1 MKKTNLLLCLVLVSS
16 VYSQTWELIIPP
28 TSFDG
33 TKLGLSNSAY
43 DRTNNKLYSL
53 YWNNTAQLIQEFN
66 LNNQTVSQI
75 NATNGP
81 GELYSF
87 TFDFENSQLIAGR
100 AGRDQLYTLPVTG
113 GAWSTGGAGGFD
125 SESYGTQYFY
135 NPTDNSVGYF
145 AGYGFYQVKNWI
157 WQNDGVQWSEILPND
172 VNCDNFTP
180 PKRVNGNPILGNPSE
195 NSVYFFSGAG
205 NCSGSQME
213 QNCQLGSPW
222 ASDVGIW
229 CWLKDI
235 WKYDIES
242 NSFTQILP
250 VNHSSVTL
258 EGDVAYDYINNTF
271 YLIGGYIPSAVYNP
285 SYNPNYE
292 NSVFRYRVGIDPG
305 FMPLQISGAAPAVQP
320 ISSTGAH
327 AAYFD
332 AQNDRIIW
340 LRFDG
345 VYSLNLDNVGLD
357 SKDLNSIKLYPN
369 PNQGE
374 FSINVPIEFLG
385 QTYEILDIHGRL
397 LKNGIIS
404 SLIQQIMLN
413 DLSNGNY
420 WIKIS
425 NEQPIQ
431 LILNQ

>member
-1 MKKTNLLLCLVLVSS
+1 MKKRNLLLSLILAGNAF
-16 VYSQTWELIIPP
+16 SQTWELIIPP

-53 YWNNTAQLIQEFN
+53 YWNNAAQLIQVFD
-66 LNNQTVSQI
+66 LNTESTGI
-75 NATNGP
+75 LNATNGP

-87 TFDFENSQLIAGR
+87 TYDFENAQLIAGR

-205 NCSGSQME
+205 NCSGSQLD
-213 QNCQLGSPW
+213 QSCPLGSPW

-235 WKYDIES
+235 WKYDIEN

-250 VNHSSVTL
+250 VNHNSVAL
-258 EGDVAYDYINNTF
+258 EGDVAYDYINNTY
-271 YLIGGYIPSAVYNP
+271 YLLGGYIPSAVYDP
-285 SYNPNYE
+285 TANPNFE
-292 NSVFRYRVGIDPG
+292 NSVYRYRVGIDSG
-305 FMPLQISGAAPAVQP
+305 FMPLQVSGTAPAVQP
-320 ISSTGAH
+320 VSTTGAH

-332 AQNDRIIW
+332 VQHDRIIW

-345 VYSLNLDNVGLD
+345 VYSLNLENVGL
-357 SKDLNSIKLYPN
+357 NTNQINPIKLYPN
-369 PNQGE
+369 PNNGE
-374 FSINVPIEFLG
+374 FTIEVPN
-385 QTYEILDIHGRL
+385 EIMGMPFEIIDIHGRI
-397 LKNGIIS
+397 LKTGEIQSIIQAINLGEIAKGS
-404 SLIQQIMLN
+404 YWLQIE
-413 DLSNGNY
+413 SQ
-420 WIKIS
+420 K
-425 NEQPIQ
+425 PIQ
-431 LILNQ
+431 LVKN

>member
-1 MKKTNLLLCLVLVSS
+1 MKKINLLLSLFLAGSAF
-16 VYSQTWELIIPP
+16 SQSWELIIPSS
-28 TSFDG
+28 SFDG

-43 DRTNNKLYSL
+43 DRVNNKVYSL
-53 YWNNTAQLIQEFN
+53 HWNNSAQLIQEFD
-66 LNNQTVSQI
+66 LNTENVAQLS
-75 NATNGP
+75 ATNGP

-87 TFDFENSQLIAGR
+87 TYDFENAQLIAGR
-100 AGRDQLYTLPVTG
+100 VGRDQLYTLSTSG
-113 GAWSTGGAGGFD
+113 GAWAAGGAGGFD
-125 SESYGTQYFY
+125 SESYGTQYYY

-145 AGYGFYQVKNWI
+145 GGYGFYQVKNWV
-157 WQNDGVQWSEILPND
+157 WQNDGVQWTEILTND

-195 NSVYFFSGAG
+195 NAVYYFSGAG
-205 NCSGSQME
+205 NCSGSQLD
-213 QNCQLGSPW
+213 QSCPLGSPW

-235 WKYDIES
+235 WKYDIEN

-285 SYNPNYE
+285 TANPNFE
-292 NSVFRYRVGIDPG
+292 KTVFRYRVGIDTG
-305 FMPLQISGAAPAVQP
+305 FIPLQVSGTAPAVQP
-320 ISSTGAH
+320 VSSTGAH
-327 AAYFD
+327 SAYFD

-345 VYSLNLDNVGLD
+345 VYSLNLDNVGLN
-357 SKDLNSIKLYPN
+357 SKDMNPIKLYPN

-374 FSINVPIEFLG
+374 FSIEVPAEIMG
-385 QTYEILDIHGRL
+385 MPYEIQDIHGRI
-397 LKNGIIS
+397 LKTGE
-404 SLIQQIMLN
+404 IQSTTQTINLGEIA
-413 DLSNGNY
+413 SGNY
-420 WIKIS
+420 WLKVE
-425 NEQPIQ
+425 NQRPMQ
-431 LILNQ
+431 LVKN